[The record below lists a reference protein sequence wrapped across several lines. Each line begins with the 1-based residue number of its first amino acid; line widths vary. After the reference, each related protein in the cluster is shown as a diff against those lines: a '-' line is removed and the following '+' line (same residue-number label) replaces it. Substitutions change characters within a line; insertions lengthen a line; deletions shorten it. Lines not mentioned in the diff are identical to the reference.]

1 MVALNQLNEAVDDKK
16 EALKQEVNQLKTA
29 LDESFTTF
37 QKEMDVKSNSL
48 K

>member
-1 MVALNQLNEAVDDKK
+1 VDDKK

-29 LDESFTTF
+29 LYESLTTI